1 MKNKKDV
8 KNNNK
13 STKQKKIKIL
23 NDKKRTRILFC
34 ITVLLT
40 ILLISS
46 TYAWF
51 KASLN
56 VKVKFIN
63 MKVSTDSGLFIS
75 LDGVNFSSEIEVS
88 RESIM
93 EDINDIYPNH
103 TNQWASSGLWTVSS
117 NGIENSNSDKFN
129 LFYGELGKYRSG
141 EKKGQRYL
149 STMKIDESKKQSW
162 NRYIAFDIFLKN
174 VSGSPKSDNLYL
186 TEETYFQFE
195 DGYLEGLEE
204 DDRVEMEGI
213 MNSIRLG
220 IVRIG
225 DTTLNADKDTIQ
237 NLKCN
242 NNCKTI
248 IYEPFSTSHTEK
260 SIEDAAEYGITMS
273 NGEYI
278 PTYGV
283 YSEGIYLNHK
293 SCYFNSGV
301 SIDTEH
307 FALQKTIKDSNLDD
321 PIFQLPNGITK
332 LRVYIWLEGQDIDSL
347 ETHST
352 GAPIDV
358 GLDFIKDLSG
368 YEGY

>member
-1 MKNKKDV
+1 MKNKSN
-8 KNNNK
+8 KN
-13 STKQKKIKIL
+13 TKKKKFEMPK
-23 NDKKRTRILFC
+23 DKKKTRILFC
-34 ITVLLT
+34 ITLLLA

-75 LDGVNFSSEIEVS
+75 LDGVNFSSEVEVS
-88 RESIM
+88 RDAIM
-93 EDINDIYPNH
+93 QDINDVYPNH
-103 TNQWASSGLWTVSS
+103 TNQWATSGLWTVSS
-117 NGIENSNSDKFN
+117 NGISNSNNDKFS
-129 LFYGELGKYRSG
+129 LFYGEIGKYRDA
-141 EKKGQRYL
+141 ERKGQKYL
-149 STMKIDESKKQSW
+149 RTRKIDESQRKDW
-162 NRYIAFDIFLKN
+162 NKFIAFDVFLKN

-186 TEETYFQFE
+186 TEDTYFKFE

-204 DDRVEMEGI
+204 DDRKEMEGI

-225 DTTLNADKDTIQ
+225 DTTLTADKNTIQ

-242 NNCKTI
+242 NNCKAI
-248 IYEPFSTSHTEK
+248 IYEPFSTSHTDK
-260 SIEDAAEYGITMS
+260 SIADAAGYGITMS
-273 NGEYI
+273 NGQYI

-283 YSEGIYLNHK
+283 YSEGTYLNHR
-293 SCYFNSGV
+293 SCYYSSGV
-301 SIDTEH
+301 AIDTNH
-307 FALQKTIKDSNLDD
+307 FALQRTIKDSDLDD

-358 GLDFIKDLSG
+358 VLDFIKDLAG
-368 YEGY
+368 YDGY

>member
-1 MKNKKDV
+1 MKNNSNKNAKKKKFELPKKD
-8 KNNNK
+8 
-13 STKQKKIKIL
+13 KKK
-23 NDKKRTRILFC
+23 TRILFC
-34 ITVLLT
+34 ITLLLA

-88 RESIM
+88 RDSIM
-93 EDINDIYPNH
+93 QDINDIYPNH

-117 NGIENSNSDKFN
+117 NGIANSNSDKFS
-129 LFYGELGKYRSG
+129 LFYGEIGKYRD
-141 EKKGQRYL
+141 EARRGQKYL
-149 STMKIDESKKQSW
+149 KTKSIDESQRKDW
-162 NRYIAFDIFLKN
+162 NRFIAFDIFLKN

-186 TEETYFQFE
+186 TEETYFKFE

-204 DDRVEMEGI
+204 EDRIEMEGI

-225 DTTLNADKDTIQ
+225 DTTLDADKNTIQ

-242 NNCKTI
+242 NNCKSI
-248 IYEPFSTSHTEK
+248 IYEPFSRLHTDK
-260 SIEDAAEYGITMS
+260 SVEDAAEYGITMN

-283 YSEGIYLNHK
+283 YSEGNFLDHR
-293 SCYFNSGV
+293 SCYYNSGV
-301 SIDTEH
+301 TIDTAH
-307 FALQKTIKDSNLDD
+307 FALQKTMKDADLDT

-332 LRVYIWLEGQDIDSL
+332 LRVYIWLEGQDVDSL

-358 GLDFIKDLSG
+358 GLDFIKDLAG
-368 YEGY
+368 YDGY